1 MDLRGKNV
9 LVTGAGRGL
18 GEALARALA
27 ARGARLVLV
36 ARTLGD
42 IEMVARS
49 IREQGGVA
57 HALAADV
64 ADKEAVYPLAGAATA
79 LLGVFDLV
87 VHNASTLGPTPLA
100 LLLDTSCEDFERAL
114 AVNVVGPFRLTK
126 ILAGAMALRQHGS
139 IVFVSSDAAVNAYP
153 TWGAY
158 GVSKAAA
165 DHLARSLAV
174 ELESSGVRVLT
185 VDPGEMDTR
194 MHAEAVPEADRATL
208 RRPGDVAEKL
218 TQLLEANTYANGA
231 RVEVAS

>member
-18 GEALARALA
+18 GEALARSLA
-27 ARGARLVLV
+27 ARGARLLLV
-36 ARTLGD
+36 SRTPTD
-42 IEMVARS
+42 VERVARS

-57 HALAADV
+57 HALSADIG
-64 ADKEAVYPLAGAATA
+64 DKDAIYPLAGAATA

-100 LLLDTSCEDFERAL
+100 LLLDTTCEDFERAL

-126 ILAGAMALRQHGS
+126 VLAGAMALRQHGT
-139 IVFVSSDAAVNAYP
+139 IVFVSSDASVNAYP

-174 ELESSGVRVLT
+174 ELESAGVRVLT

-194 MHAEAVPEADRATL
+194 MHADAVPEADRKAL
-208 RRPGDVAEKL
+208 RRPTAVAESLAK
-218 TQLLEANTYANGA
+218 LLETIDFTSGA
-231 RVEVAS
+231 RVEVVT

>member
-18 GEALARALA
+18 GEALARSLA
-27 ARGARLVLV
+27 ARGARLLLV
-36 ARTLGD
+36 ARTLGEV
-42 IEMVARS
+42 EMVARS

-64 ADKEAVYPLAGAATA
+64 GDKDAIYPLAGAATA

-87 VHNASTLGPTPLA
+87 IHNASTLGPTPLA
-100 LLLDTSCEDFERAL
+100 LLLDTTCEDFERAL
-114 AVNVVGPFRLTK
+114 AVNVLGPFRLTK
-126 ILAGAMALRQHGS
+126 VLAGAMALRQHGT

-174 ELESSGVRVLT
+174 ELASTGVRVLSI
-185 VDPGEMDTR
+185 DPGEMDTR
-194 MHAEAVPEADRATL
+194 MHADAVPEADRATL
-208 RRPGDVAEKL
+208 RRPADVAEKL
-218 TQLLEANTYANGA
+218 TQLFAEDAYGTGERL
-231 RVEVAS
+231 EVAS

>member
-1 MDLRGKNV
+1 MDLREKNV

-18 GEALARALA
+18 GEALARSLA
-27 ARGARLVLV
+27 ARGARLVLS
-36 ARTLGD
+36 ARTFGD
-42 IEMVARS
+42 VELVARS

-57 HALAADV
+57 HALAADIG
-64 ADKEAVYPLAGAATA
+64 DKEAIYPLAGAATA
-79 LLGVFDLV
+79 LLGVFDIV

-126 ILAGAMALRQHGS
+126 VLAGAMALRQHGTL
-139 IVFVSSDAAVNAYP
+139 VFVSSDASVNAYP

-165 DHLARSLAV
+165 DHLARSFAV
-174 ELESSGVRVLT
+174 ELEGAGVRVLS

-194 MHAEAVPEADRATL
+194 MHADAVPEADRATL
-208 RRPGDVAEKL
+208 RRPADVAHAIVQML
-218 TQLLEANTYANGA
+218 AANTFASGA
-231 RVEVAS
+231 RVEVGS